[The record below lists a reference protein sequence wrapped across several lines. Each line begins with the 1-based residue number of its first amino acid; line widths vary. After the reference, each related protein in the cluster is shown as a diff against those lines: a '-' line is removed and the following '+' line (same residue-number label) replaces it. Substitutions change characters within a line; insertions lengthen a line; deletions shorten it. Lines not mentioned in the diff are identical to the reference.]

1 MPRRVKELLWLL
13 AVAAAYFV
21 AGKLALRLAFVHES
35 ATAVWPPTG
44 IALAALMLR
53 GRRAAPAVFVGAFLV
68 NQTTA
73 GSTLSSLGIATGNLL
88 EALLGA
94 WLVQRYAGGAHAFE
108 RPRTVARFALAA
120 GLLGTAVSATIG
132 VASLVGLGFA
142 ASASARLIWLTWFLG
157 DLGGALVVT
166 PVLVLWAQQP
176 RWGHGRLAL
185 LEAGAIAVVL
195 AASGWLVF
203 GPVLPPVARGV
214 PVAVACLPPLVWA
227 ALRFGPRETATG
239 TLLACGVAVAGT
251 LRGLGPYG
259 LEPPHVSLL
268 LLQGYAVITGIVVL
282 ALAAAVFQQE
292 AAHRSLHDRD
302 AQALAEAQAVA
313 HIGSWTWDITTNQV
327 SWSDELFLV
336 FGRPPGSAGID
347 YDAFLSAVHVADR
360 SRVDQTV
367 RRSFATGDPFF
378 FDHRIVRPDGA
389 ERWVHGRGR
398 VVMGAEGPL
407 RMVGTCQDITDRR
420 RAEEASRAF
429 LANAAHELRT
439 PLTSVLGLSDLIS
452 GLGRT
457 LNQPL
462 LEEYCEMLRKQGL
475 RARRLIS
482 GLLDVS
488 RMEQGL
494 LEVRLE
500 RVVLNDL
507 VHRAADAVPRADDRR
522 LEIDVPET
530 LAAQADPLR
539 MEEVL
544 VNLLQNAYLYG
555 GPCVGLQGFESGGQ
569 VHLRVWDDG
578 DGVPADLLPH
588 LFQPFARAQS
598 ARTQEGSGL
607 GLTIVHGLVQA
618 QNGRVWYEPRQ
629 PRGAQFVVCLPR
641 VSDETVAS
649 RSAGAPTRVG

>member
-1 MPRRVKELLWLL
+1 MDRRVRELLWLL

-21 AGKLALRLAFVHES
+21 AGTLALRLALVHTS

-44 IALAALMLR
+44 IALAVLLLR
-53 GRRAAPAVFVGAFLV
+53 GRRMAPAIFLGAFLV
-68 NQTTA
+68 NQSTA
-73 GSTLSSLGIATGNLL
+73 GSTLASLGIATGNLL

-94 WLVQRYAGGAHAFE
+94 WLVERYAGGVEAFE
-108 RPRTVARFALAA
+108 RPQSVLQFALAA
-120 GLLGTAVSATIG
+120 GLVGTAVSATFG
-132 VASLVGLGFA
+132 TGSLVWLGLA
-142 ASASARLIWLTWFLG
+142 APEAAPLIWLTWWLG
-157 DLGGALVVT
+157 DLGGALVVA
-166 PVLVLWAQQP
+166 PVLVLWARRP
-176 RWGHGRLAL
+176 RWEHGRLAL
-185 LEAGAIAVVL
+185 LEAGAIAVVVV
-195 AASGWLVF
+195 ASGWLVF
-203 GPVLPPVARGV
+203 GPVLPPAARGV
-214 PVAVACLPPLVWA
+214 PLAFACLPPLVWA

-239 TLLACGVAVAGT
+239 TLLACAVAVAGT
-251 LRGLGPYG
+251 MRGLGPTG
-259 LEPPHVSLL
+259 LEKPLVALL
-268 LLQGYAVITGIVVL
+268 LLQAYTVITGMMVL
-282 ALAAAVFQQE
+282 ALAAAVAQQRS
-292 AAHRSLHDRD
+292 AHRTAYDRT

-327 SWSDELFLV
+327 TWSDELYLI
-336 FGRPPGSAGID
+336 FGRPSGEPID
-347 YDAFLSAVHVADR
+347 YGAFLSSVHAADR

-378 FDHRIVRPDGA
+378 FDHRVVRKDGS

-398 VVMGAEGPL
+398 VVMGASGPL
-407 RMVGTCQDITDRR
+407 RMVGTCQDVTDRR

-439 PLTSVLGLSDLIS
+439 PLTSVMGLSDLIS

-500 RVVLNDL
+500 RVAMNDL
-507 VHRAADAVPRADDRR
+507 VRRAADAVPRASDRR
-522 LEIDVPET
+522 LEIDVPEA

-544 VNLLQNAYLYG
+544 VNLLQNAYAYG
-555 GPCVGLQGFESGGQ
+555 GGCVGLQGAEAGRE

-578 DGVPADLLPH
+578 QGVPADLVPH
-588 LFQPFARAQS
+588 LFQPFARGQA
-598 ARTQEGSGL
+598 ARNVEGSGL
-607 GLTIVHGLVQA
+607 GLTIVSGLVQA
-618 QNGRVWYEPRQ
+618 QGGRVWYEPRQ
-629 PRGAQFVVCLPR
+629 PHGAQFVVSLPR
-641 VSDETVAS
+641 ATDENVGLPI
-649 RSAGAPTRVG
+649 AGPPARLD